1 MWFLLAAGVRPK
13 ETKINLMDCICLCSE
28 VEIYQYQLNI
38 SSKKSSL
45 YKIFLKL
52 INNSSRLYKGNHDR
66 NGVGI
71 SDLN

>member
-1 MWFLLAAGVRPK
+1 MWFLLAAGVRPT

-52 INNSSRLYKGNHDR
+52 INNSSRLYIGNHDR